1 MLGADYDAESFLW
14 CLLWTTH
21 RYVDGKVPPKLAD
34 VFNGWTVRDPDSA
47 ARSKGHYMMD
57 LKFNP
62 TSSHAS
68 SKLIMERLCQA
79 IRKRA
84 WEASDERV
92 GLTPAEVAQLPPPPP
107 LLPLL
112 SSALKRSLSPE
123 LKSLF
128 IKVPDAPTLEI
139 DSGLFGVTSQVWT
152 HLGKADS
159 FGRPP
164 V

>member
-34 VFNGWTVRDPDSA
+34 VFNGWTLRDPDTA
-47 ARSKGHYMMD
+47 ARNKGHYMME
-57 LKFNP
+57 LQFNS

-92 GLTPAEVAQLPPPPP
+92 GLTPAEVAELPPHHLSFLSFH
-107 LLPLL
+107 LL
-112 SSALKRSLSPE
+112 
-123 LKSLF
+123 
-128 IKVPDAPTLEI
+128 
-139 DSGLFGVTSQVWT
+139 
-152 HLGKADS
+152 
-159 FGRPP
+159 
-164 V
+164 

>member
-21 RYVDGKVPPKLAD
+21 RYEDGVVPDHLEH
-34 VFNGWTVRDPDSA
+34 VFDGWTLRNPEHA
-47 ARSKGHYMMD
+47 ARNKHSFMMD

-68 SKLIMERLCQA
+68 SKLIIVRLCQA
-79 IRKRA
+79 IGKRA
-84 WEASDERV
+84 WEASYERA
-92 GLTPAEVAQLPPPPP
+92 GLTPAEVAELPPPPP

-112 SSALKRSLSPE
+112 SSALKPSLSDD